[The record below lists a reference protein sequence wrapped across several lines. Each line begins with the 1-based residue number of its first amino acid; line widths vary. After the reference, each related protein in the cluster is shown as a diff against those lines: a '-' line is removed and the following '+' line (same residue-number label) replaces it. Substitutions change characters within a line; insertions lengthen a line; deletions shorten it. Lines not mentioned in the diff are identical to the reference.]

1 MYFCILPKKLQKA
14 IMSFPET
21 QTGSSSSSRKFNV
34 VQFVLLFIGNCT
46 TAIAIATQTEVG

>member
-21 QTGSSSSSRKFNV
+21 QTGSSSSRKFNV